1 MAKKKEPKPQREVT
15 KRQLSKWQRQQKRQR
30 IIMAAGI
37 FVVVAVI
44 GVIGSGWY
52 INDYQ
57 PLHQT
62 VIRVNDTKFSM
73 DYYVKMLKYYGEG
86 QPFQYMEY
94 IADEAVTLTERNEL
108 LRQGAMK
115 LGISVSNS
123 EVDEKLKEGDPP
135 LSKDYRDIARTDL
148 LVDKLRD
155 EYFEQEI
162 PVSAEQRH
170 TMAIFLESESQ
181 AAGVRARLE
190 AGEGFAGLAGE
201 LSLESI
207 SKSNGGD
214 LDWHSQDALAILLDT
229 SVPAGYAFNS
239 EVDILSP
246 PLYDEA
252 KTKWVGYWLV
262 ELLERDEET
271 EQVHVQV
278 ILLGSEEKAQEIRA
292 GLEAGEDFAALAEE
306 FSQHEASREGG
317 GDLGFIS
324 REAMTSALSEFAFDP
339 ELELGTLSE
348 PIRDDTVQTEGGY
361 WLVEVV
367 GIDDSRELSGEDRDL
382 LKGRALNDWMESLW
396 DDPENEVES
405 YLDDEKKGWA
415 IQRAISD

>member
-1 MAKKKEPKPQREVT
+1 MAKKKELKPQREVT

-44 GVIGSGWY
+44 GVVGSGWY

-62 VIRVNDTKFSM
+62 VIRVNDAKFSM
-73 DYYVKMLKYYGEG
+73 DYYIKMLKHYGEG

-94 IADEAVTLTERNEL
+94 IADDVVTLTERNEL

-181 AAGVRARLE
+181 AAGVRTRLE

-207 SKSNGGD
+207 SNSNGGD
-214 LDWHSQDALAILLDT
+214 LGWHSQDALAILLDT
-229 SVPAGYAFNS
+229 SVLADYAFNS

-292 GLEAGEDFAALAEE
+292 RLEAGEDFAARAEE

-317 GDLGFIS
+317 GDLGFMG

-339 ELELGTLSE
+339 ELELGMLSE
-348 PIRDDTVQTEGGY
+348 PIRDDAVQTEGGY
-361 WLVEVV
+361 WLVEVA

-405 YLDDEKKGWA
+405 YLDDEEKGWA

>member
-181 AAGVRARLE
+181 AAGVRTRLE

-229 SVPAGYAFNS
+229 SVLADYAFNS

-292 GLEAGEDFAALAEE
+292 RLEAGEDFAALAEE

-405 YLDDEKKGWA
+405 YLDDEEKGWA
-415 IQRAISD
+415 IQRAIS